1 MDYVTVG
8 MVVIL
13 VAAVFMAIQRGLQ
26 LRRLVQNGVPGTG
39 TVDRIRSFTGSTG
52 VSRYQLR
59 YTFRAG
65 DGREYRRVIMISRE
79 ERERLKEGDTVAVI
93 YLADNPKIS
102 ALAELV
108 ELARRALEKK

>member
-1 MDYVTVG
+1 

-13 VAAVFMAIQRGLQ
+13 VAAVFIAIQRGLQ
-26 LRRLVQNGVPGTG
+26 LRRLVQNGVPGTATIERMWS
-39 TVDRIRSFTGSTG
+39 TVVATGM
-52 VSRYQLR
+52 SRYSLR

-65 DGREYRRVIMISRE
+65 DGREYSRSIMISSG
-79 ERERLKEGDTVAVI
+79 ERERLKVGDTVAVI

-108 ELARRALEKK
+108 EQARRALEK

>member
-1 MDYVTVG
+1 
-8 MVVIL
+8 
-13 VAAVFMAIQRGLQ
+13 
-26 LRRLVQNGVPGTG
+26 
-39 TVDRIRSFTGSTG
+39 
-52 VSRYQLR
+52 
-59 YTFRAG
+59 
-65 DGREYRRVIMISRE
+65 MISSG